1 MAGTSAEG
9 ALPKAA
15 TPYGKLNT
23 PAPTMLLTRL
33 KTRLGMLAVPPLLLL
48 LLLSEDESL
57 APPFKLVTELRRAVV
72 VVRFVVDVGIDGCNG
87 ATAN

>member
-48 LLLSEDESL
+48 LLLLSEDESL

-72 VVRFVVDVGIDGCNG
+72 VGIDGCNG

>member
-48 LLLSEDESL
+48 LLSEDESL